1 MKHIAAAVLVAVLLA
16 LIVPAHADDID
27 LSTWTCKRFLDANSA
42 DVNVILA
49 WLDGYYKDV
58 DDPPII
64 HTEDF
69 FANSKKLRDYCTA
82 HPDMGFIAATDTLF
96 ERE

>member
-1 MKHIAAAVLVAVLLA
+1 MERFAAALA
-16 LIVPAHADDID
+16 IVTLAWSAPALADDID

-49 WLDGYYKDV
+49 WLDGYYKDE
-58 DDPPII
+58 DDPPVI
-64 HTEDF
+64 HTQDF
-69 FANSKKLRDYCTA
+69 FANSKKLRDYCSA
-82 HPDMGFIAATDTLF
+82 HPDMGFIAATDALF

>member
-1 MKHIAAAVLVAVLLA
+1 MKFFLAALA
-16 LIVPAHADDID
+16 FVTLAWSAPARAEDID

-42 DVNVILA
+42 DVNIILS
-49 WLDGYYKDV
+49 WLDGYYKTE
-58 DDPPII
+58 DDPPVI
-64 HTEDF
+64 HTGDF
-69 FANSKKLRDYCTA
+69 FANSKKLKDYCAA